1 MPRQVAV
8 VHRTAKRKDARV
20 VPDADADQAASA
32 PVGPSLRHL
41 AIGLLVEAEEQVQRR
56 AAGPVGTVA
65 RALRPIRR
73 QVARLPLVDRG
84 ERLAAARLVRLAER
98 GRRAEENYRRRA
110 DDVVRHAALATVR
123 SHALDKVVDE
133 VATRLAG
140 PVVDAQLP
148 LVLEQLSQSPDS
160 LRRIVD
166 ETAERF
172 ANRFIRPT
180 DIGQ

>member
-1 MPRQVAV
+1 MSARREGP
-8 VHRTAKRKDARV
+8 RV
-20 VPDADADQAASA
+20 VPDADAEPAAAA
-32 PVGPSLRHL
+32 PGALSLRHL
-41 AIGLLVEAEEQVQRR
+41 AIGVLLEAEEQVQRR
-56 AAGPVGTVA
+56 AAGPLGTAA

-84 ERLAAARLVRLAER
+84 SRLAAGRLMRLAER

-110 DDVVRHAALATVR
+110 DDLVRHAAVATVR
-123 SHALDKVVDE
+123 SPALDEGVDE

-148 LVLEQLSQSPDS
+148 LVLEQLSQRPDG

-166 ETAERF
+166 ETADRF
-172 ANRFIRPT
+172 ANRFLQRPT
-180 DIGQ
+180 DVNH

>member
-1 MPRQVAV
+1 MS
-8 VHRTAKRKDARV
+8 AKREGPRV
-20 VPDADADQAASA
+20 VRAEADQAASA
-32 PVGPSLRHL
+32 PVALSLRHL
-41 AIGLLVEAEEQVQRR
+41 AIGVMVEAEAQVQRR

-84 ERLAAARLVRLAER
+84 AHLMGGRLMRLAER
-98 GRRAEENYRRRA
+98 GRREEENYRRRA

-123 SHALDKVVDE
+123 SHVLDKVVDE
-133 VATRLAG
+133 VAIRLAG

-148 LVLEQLSQSPDS
+148 LVLEQLSQRPDA

-166 ETAERF
+166 ETADRF
-172 ANRFIRPT
+172 ANRFLRPP